1 MMPSV
6 SFSQTITSW
15 VVAFFADWIY

>member
-6 SFSQTITSW
+6 SFSQNITRW
-15 VVAFFADWIY
+15 VLLFADWIY